1 MSCINKIV
9 TELLDLFF
17 FCLSVFYAVSSR
29 EQIITPSSS
38 LKLWKDSFSTKGM
51 VNFANVLAYLL
62 ELVGDFFIH
71 RHSKSDTTIHFVEL
85 PRALFC
91 VPSNG
96 RQALNGFQSL
106 SVQLILS

>member
-1 MSCINKIV
+1 M
-9 TELLDLFF
+9 LFLF
-17 FCLSVFYAVSSR
+17 LFCLSVFYALSSR

-38 LKLWKDSFSTKGM
+38 QKLWTDSFSTKGM
-51 VNFANVLAYLL
+51 VNFTNVLAYLL
-62 ELVGDFFIH
+62 QLVGDFFIH
-71 RHSKSDTTIHFVEL
+71 RHSKSDTTIRFIEL

>member
-1 MSCINKIV
+1 M
-9 TELLDLFF
+9 LFLF
-17 FCLSVFYAVSSR
+17 LFCLSVFYAVSSR

-38 LKLWKDSFSTKGM
+38 LKLWTDSFSTKGM
-51 VNFANVLAYLL
+51 VNFTNVLAYLL

-71 RHSKSDTTIHFVEL
+71 RHSKSDTTIRFIEL

-96 RQALNGFQSL
+96 RQALNGFQSFYT
-106 SVQLILS
+106 